1 MIYVSTVESQYGTY
15 TITDNTT
22 AGVGYG
28 TITVTGPLDHL
39 GGSGTLCVF
48 KYIMYGTDTYPN
60 EHSSVLHVSYHAALV
75 NATATINRKIQ
86 DISETVSRNVQI
98 EIRDIDQGILDNVI
112 MIRNAHNDIRDDI
125 RALKTRG
132 VDENLGIVTRETCVP
147 CENGFYGALIRN
159 AVVQSKQVKNIQD
172 EYYHPTN
179 IVPGA

>member
-1 MIYVSTVESQYGTY
+1 
-15 TITDNTT
+15 
-22 AGVGYG
+22 
-28 TITVTGPLDHL
+28 
-39 GGSGTLCVF
+39 
-48 KYIMYGTDTYPN
+48 MYGTDTYPN
-60 EHSSVLHVSYHAALV
+60 QSSSVPNVSYHAALV

-98 EIRDIDQGILDNVI
+98 EIRDNII